1 MGTEKGSRETVREDY
16 LDGGYLLK
24 NPSFHVE
31 DSPWKAAQIVRMLE
45 LRGLHPG
52 RVAEVGCGAGEI
64 LVQLAGRLPE
74 TRFDGYEISPQGFE
88 LARVRESE
96 RVRLFN
102 LDFLEQGGEDY
113 DLVLCIDVFEH
124 VEDYFGFLR
133 RLRRRGR
140 AFLFHVPLDM
150 NAQMVARGEPVSR
163 VRRTVGHLHY
173 FSKETALAGLGEC
186 GYRVEAWFFTANGV
200 ERPKSLRARLMKVPR
215 RVCFAVAPEWTARVL
230 GGYSLMVYA
239 TAGGD

>member
-1 MGTEKGSRETVREDY
+1 MEMKSGSRETVREDY
-16 LDGGYLLK
+16 LNGDYLLK

-45 LRGLHPG
+45 LRGLKPR
-52 RVAEVGCGAGEI
+52 RVAEVGSGAGEI

-74 TRFDGYEISPQGFE
+74 ARFDGYEISPQGFE
-88 LARVRESE
+88 LARAREGE
-96 RVRLFN
+96 RVRFFN
-102 LDFLEQGGEDY
+102 CDFLECGEGSY
-113 DLVLCIDVFEH
+113 DLILCIDVFEH

-133 RLRRRGR
+133 RLRGR
-140 AFLFHVPLDM
+140 SGAFLFHVPLDM

-173 FSKETALAGLGEC
+173 FSKETALATLEEC

-200 ERPKSLRARLMKVPR
+200 ERPKSARARLMKIPR
-215 RVCFAVAPEWTARVL
+215 RICFAVAPEWTARVL

-239 TAGGD
+239 TAGG

>member
-1 MGTEKGSRETVREDY
+1 MGMRLVRKGLRWR
-16 LDGGYLLK
+16 GGG
-24 NPSFHVE
+24 
-31 DSPWKAAQIVRMLE
+31 
-45 LRGLHPG
+45 RGSG
-52 RVAEVGCGAGEI
+52 SGFS
-64 LVQLAGRLPE
+64 
-74 TRFDGYEISPQGFE
+74 TRIFKK
-88 LARVRESE
+88 
-96 RVRLFN
+96 
-102 LDFLEQGGEDY
+102 GGEDY

-173 FSKETALAGLGEC
+173 FSKETALFTLEEC
-186 GYRVEAWFFTANGV
+186 GYKVEASFFTPNGV

-215 RVCFAVAPEWTARVL
+215 RVGFAVAPEWTARVL

-239 TAGGD
+239 TAVATDYLEGGGGR